1 MVKSG
6 KFQGWNTYNNFLNI
20 FIQILE
26 FALYINSYEI
36 FSFSDPMHIHATN
49 TEDARPSFHFTKKE
63 RKKENSDTR
72 EVPLNLNVGALR
84 GYSVPRFIKFFFFR
98 ISPLHSKNN
107 LTVRLFS

>member
-6 KFQGWNTYNNFLNI
+6 KLQGWNTYNNFLNI

-49 TEDARPSFHFTKKE
+49 TDARPSFHFTKKE
-63 RKKENSDTR
+63 RKRTQTH
-72 EVPLNLNVGALR
+72 V
-84 GYSVPRFIKFFFFR
+84 KFR
-98 ISPLHSKNN
+98 
-107 LTVRLFS
+107 